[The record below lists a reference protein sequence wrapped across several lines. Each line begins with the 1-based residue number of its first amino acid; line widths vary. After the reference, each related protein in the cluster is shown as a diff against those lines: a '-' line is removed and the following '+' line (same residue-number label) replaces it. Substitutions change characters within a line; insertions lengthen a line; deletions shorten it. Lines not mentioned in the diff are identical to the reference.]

1 MTLASRIESTG
12 ESMNTLTLQGPP
24 DKAVTVL
31 SNDFLDNYMPKAS
44 GEFVKIYLYFLRY
57 ASCPNVGVSLA
68 SAADTFCITENDVLR
83 ALKYWEREG
92 LVALGYRQGKLCA
105 IRLDPS
111 QPDQKRRELTQKSQE
126 TGAKASS
133 PEEDLAMSADLIPLK
148 EPDTDTPKAPEKKTN
163 MYNGIPAYSA
173 QDLDSFKKKNDSQ
186 LFFVIEQYLGKPLGP
201 TDVNIIVFIG
211 EQLGFSSELIEYLFE
226 YCVSN
231 NHYSIHYIEKT
242 ALAWAREGIDTVA
255 KAKARSAYYN
265 KTYFDILKAFGITN
279 RNPAPSEA
287 EHIRR
292 WTREYGFPM
301 PVILEACRRT
311 IEATH
316 SPSFAYA
323 QSILERWYKNKV
335 GSLEDVKRLDEE
347 HTRKKQDKEKL
358 AQEKQSQQEQKSA
371 SPKASGNKFHN
382 FDQRSYDYSQLEQ
395 MLLGKTMRQPEN
407 GRS

>member
-1 MTLASRIESTG
+1 
-12 ESMNTLTLQGPP
+12 MNTLTIQGPP
-24 DKAVTVL
+24 DAAVTVL

-44 GEFVKIYLYFLRY
+44 GEFVKVYLYFLRY
-57 ASCPNVGVSLA
+57 ASDPGAGVSLA
-68 SAADTFCITENDVLR
+68 SAADTFCMTENDVLR

-92 LVALGYRQGKLCA
+92 LVALSYEKGQLASIRLVSRESKVSDGRPVAKKPMPSKEQTAVRQG
-105 IRLDPS
+105 
-111 QPDQKRRELTQKSQE
+111 QE
-126 TGAKASS
+126 TGD
-133 PEEDLAMSADLIPLK
+133 DLAMPMDLISPRASLQ
-148 EPDTDTPKAPEKKTN
+148 DTEAKPN
-163 MYNGIPAYSA
+163 MYNGIPAYTARELS
-173 QDLDSFKKKNDSQ
+173 SFKQKNDSQ

-201 TDVNIIVFIG
+201 TDVNIIVFMG
-211 EQLGFSSELIEYLFE
+211 EKLGFSSDLIEYLFE

-242 ALAWAREGIDTVA
+242 ALAWARDGIDTVA

-279 RNPAPSEA
+279 RNPAPSEV

-311 IEATH
+311 IETTH

-323 QSILERWYKNKV
+323 QSILERWYKNNV

-347 HTRKKQDKEKL
+347 HVRKKHEKADQDRKN
-358 AQEKQSQQEQKSA
+358 QESA
-371 SPKASGNKFHN
+371 ARNASSGKPSGNKFHN
-382 FDQRSYDYSQLEQ
+382 FEQRSYDYSNLEQ
-395 MLLGKTMRQPEN
+395 VLLGKTMKQPEN

>member
-1 MTLASRIESTG
+1 
-12 ESMNTLTLQGPP
+12 MNTLTLQGPS
-24 DKAVTVL
+24 DKTFTVL
-31 SNDFLDNYMPKAS
+31 SNDFLDNYMPRAS
-44 GEFVKIYLYFLRY
+44 GDFVKIYLYFLRY
-57 ASCPNVGVSLA
+57 SSCAHAGVSLA
-68 SAADTFCITENDVLR
+68 SAADTFCMTENDVHR

-92 LVALGYRQGKLCA
+92 LMTLGYRQGQLCS
-105 IRLDPS
+105 ISLDTS
-111 QPDQKRRELTQKSQE
+111 QT
-126 TGAKASS
+126 ASKTCE
-133 PEEDLAMSADLIPLK
+133 PESDLAPPVDLIPAAESK
-148 EPDTDTPKAPEKKTN
+148 NEHSKDTDEAPN

-173 QDLDSFKKKNDSQ
+173 RDLDSFKKKNDSQ

-211 EQLGFSSELIEYLFE
+211 EKLGFSSELIEYLFE

-231 NHYSIHYIEKT
+231 NHYSINNKKKT

-279 RNPAPSEA
+279 RNPAPSEV

-323 QSILERWYKNKV
+323 QSILERWYKNNV
-335 GSLEDVKRLDEE
+335 GSLEDVKALDEE
-347 HTRKKQDKEKL
+347 HARKKQEKEKQAL
-358 AQEKQSQQEQKSA
+358 EKQGSQAQNVSNQKT
-371 SPKASGNKFHN
+371 SGNKFHN

-395 MLLGKTMRQPEN
+395 MLLGKTMKQPEN